1 MTVEN
6 LRRFEFLRRKRHK
19 SIPFNSGVRN
29 VEERPSTKHN
39 ILFEQTVRT
48 EMNTD
53 RASSEGDFSCL
64 RLLAMKL
71 RKGFSLSFLHIIRI
85 KHNNGFEFDAPTTG
99 VDSGDDDDDHD
110 PDGNS
115 SRRS

>member
-1 MTVEN
+1 MEN
-6 LRRFEFLRRKRHK
+6 LRRFEFSRRKRHK

-29 VEERPSTKHN
+29 VEEPPSTKHN

-48 EMNTD
+48 EMNTH
-53 RASSEGDFSCL
+53 RASSDGDFSCF
-64 RLLAMKL
+64 RLLPMNL
-71 RKGFSLSFLHIIRI
+71 GKGFSLSFLHIIRI
-85 KHNNGFEFDAPTTG
+85 KYNNGFEFDAPTTG
-99 VDSGDDDDDHD
+99 VDSDEDDDYD